1 MVRTILTALLL
12 TTAFGAF
19 AQRPDFEPIDNDAMA
34 ATAAKHMKE
43 VDRLVDLSAEQE
55 PQVQAMYMQV
65 ERHYQALAYR
75 MQGQPKED
83 VEADMKSQEVAIG
96 QYIDRELEKVLTP
109 AQMYTWRERSKQ

>member
-1 MVRTILTALLL
+1 
-12 TTAFGAF
+12 
-19 AQRPDFEPIDNDAMA
+19 MA
-34 ATAAKHMKE
+34 ATAAQRMKE

>member
-1 MVRTILTALLL
+1 MQPTMVRTILTALLL

-55 PQVQAMYMQV
+55 
-65 ERHYQALAYR
+65 R